1 MTRTYNT
8 MLSRRSESG
17 HPCLVLEFS
26 GEAFSFSPLC
36 WLWVCHKW
44 LFVCVCVFLGLH
56 LWHMEIPRLGVESEL
71 QLSANATAIATRNP

>member
-1 MTRTYNT
+1 

-44 LFVCVCVFLGLH
+44 LCVCVCVCLFRAAPVAYG
-56 LWHMEIPRLGVESEL
+56 
-71 QLSANATAIATRNP
+71 NPQARG